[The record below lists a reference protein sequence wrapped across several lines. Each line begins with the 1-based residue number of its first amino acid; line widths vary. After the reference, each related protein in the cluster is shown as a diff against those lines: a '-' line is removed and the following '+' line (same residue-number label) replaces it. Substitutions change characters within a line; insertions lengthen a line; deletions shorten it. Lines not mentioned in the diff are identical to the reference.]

1 MSELPEHNQRIYPD
15 DDPDPPRARRR
26 LVLVVVAA
34 IAVVAAGVSLG
45 LLITTS
51 DSAGSSAVGSDEL
64 PTLTLP
70 AGCDLLT
77 PGQLAVLVPGVPT
90 KLGRGPENILGSTE
104 SACDWAN
111 ADSDP
116 NDLRVEPAALEV
128 RATAAVDED
137 SARDTMRISRPCQ
150 GAHGRA
156 AVPGADETCLG
167 HKKPAKGQPAGE
179 VSTVSARFK
188 TLVVEVSYQRHNWPT
203 WRVDDQTEVTAA
215 ALIGLITQD
224 DE

>member
-26 LVLVVVAA
+26 LVLAVVAA
-34 IAVVAAGVSLG
+34 IPVVPAGVSLG

-51 DSAGSSAVGSDEL
+51 DSAGSSAAGSAEL

-70 AGCDLLT
+70 AGRDLLA

-90 KLGRGPENILGSTE
+90 TLGRGPENILGSTE

-137 SARDTMRISRPCQ
+137 SARDTMRSSRPGQ
-150 GAHGRA
+150 GADGPAPGPGGAGVRAPGRPAEPPPRDTRGTGGPCRAAPGRA

-167 HKKPAKGQPAGE
+167 HKKPAKGQ
-179 VSTVSARFK
+179 
-188 TLVVEVSYQRHNWPT
+188 
-203 WRVDDQTEVTAA
+203 
-215 ALIGLITQD
+215 
-224 DE
+224 

>member
-26 LVLVVVAA
+26 LVLAVVAA

-51 DSAGSSAVGSDEL
+51 DSAGSSAAGSDEL

-90 KLGRGPENILGSTE
+90 KLGRGPETLLGPTE
-104 SACDWAN
+104 PACDWAN

-137 SARDTMRISRPCQ
+137 SARDTMRISGPSR
-150 GAHGRA
+150 GAPGRA
-156 AVPGADETCLG
+156 ALPGADERCLG

-179 VSTVSARFK
+179 
-188 TLVVEVSYQRHNWPT
+188 
-203 WRVDDQTEVTAA
+203 
-215 ALIGLITQD
+215 
-224 DE
+224 